1 MAARTKNLINKLGRD
16 GNPVT
21 DPHVNF
27 LQFLKDITNATV
39 GNKLVLFG
47 EALLKALSHFGMVR
61 VPRDRVGQIF
71 QGKRG
76 RQYVVI
82 REEFHMNECGSR
94 FAYRVSKDY
103 GNVFYKDYLK
113 HVRWQLLC
121 IVLDK
126 DSGPIDD
133 KLIKDYGLNR
143 DEVQKAIEDSGEV
156 FIAPIAVDSD
166 PEEKRE
172 DVHTN
177 AKGGFFGGRD
187 IEMYLRGIEGT
198 KNLCKIMKYIIQVG
212 ITPEF
217 IAKKLTDI
225 ADADEEDRPDIRRE
239 VSNFI
244 RKMISGAFAVRSYD
258 YFRVT
263 PPNREDHIHMD
274 PVSLACAA
282 VERGRTFAVLYTLNK
297 EFVNDTGWH
306 NDTTY
311 FKLILVDIPYATLA
325 ITATGNSSGDAC
337 STAALQMVCDFDN
350 ATEGVDSRF
359 TTGPEWQTFG
369 SPEPIDDEHQS
380 GEGSWWD
387 VPCSSSA
394 PAPLTTFDGR
404 LSSVPSIWAS
414 GHKYASFRWVPSDLV
429 KCHFSLEQF
438 DSLFYGGQ
446 NFTDYVEGNQ
456 SDPSE
461 AFHLEFAFHEH
472 AYLVI
477 SGQDI
482 SGAPCTGSSLRVSCS
497 NGIITE
503 RNWEAF
509 GAGEAIEDRYKAG
522 LGLGWRS
529 PCTSTAPS
537 EWISELTPSASI
549 WATGGTFAAFRWK
562 RPERVKCQITSHVVE
577 AVYYNGVDLTPTLT
591 GDLLEF
597 NDTKTFEFRHVQEAY
612 LAITV
617 KGAEGSCS
625 SDGFFIIC
633 SNGVTSS
640 RGWQAFQGTP
650 VDITH
655 RQGGGAGWTEPCHS
669 SLEWWPG
676 GNGRYLPGLWSP
688 GATEVT
694 FRWLDMESWE
704 LALKAG
710 WEDGTFNYNAQI
722 WQDGSSS
729 TFGTGAAYRNT
740 KTEAYSQL
748 KVKRVKLVVD
758 NMAAVFSLPA
768 DVQYRY
774 TLQELAS
781 AHDSSVFRA
790 ALSQRGLE
798 ATGFAAAHLGDAR
811 TCGFGFDLRSSS
823 SVRLGILLG
832 NSDCSAETGSEGLGL
847 LQSGSNLGSGLLEGG
862 QQVWGRVEVFV
873 EGPALQQN
881 EVRLS
886 EISEGRVEIF
896 KDSQWGTIDD
906 SLFDNLDAAVI
917 CRQLSFF
924 GGMKLPSDQVL
935 QSFQLTPAMSNVS
948 CMGYEREVAACSGDL
963 VEKELRAQIGMSG
976 TDAGV
981 RCLRESV
988 LEVMWVGCYADDYYH
1003 DLDFGPQATGYNTRT
1018 CAEACQDFRYMA
1030 LQNGGWCSCGDHFS
1044 TSAQYLVAADSE
1056 CGNLCSGEELLSP
1069 SRYCG
1074 GFERNAIYALKKGA
1088 FQPGLLATYYT
1099 FNQGCTFQ
1107 DLTFR
1112 TPDESRIDAD
1122 VNYEAT
1128 RNPWAGFTFAD
1139 HFAAQWNGFLV
1150 LDTTGSYTF
1159 QLDSDDGSR
1168 MYLEGVQII
1177 DHDGCRATS
1186 QVGPVTPP
1194 KQYSKQMLKGH
1205 YEIKLEHF
1213 ENTWEAKMIFALQ
1226 RPSDASPEPVPA
1238 SQLRSSPGLVIPG
1251 VRADFFAFTQSCSFQ
1266 DLEERIPNASRV
1278 DPLVEYVLGNETH
1291 AQPWRGLVF
1300 ANDFA
1305 ARWMG
1310 YILITSP
1317 GTYIFQVEA
1326 ADCHRFSVDDVYLVE
1341 RPGCHPFESNNGTAV
1356 LTEGFHRV
1364 TLEYFEKSEASSIR
1378 LSYSG
1383 PDTQEAM
1390 KVVPSEVLWS
1400 SAGTLQVGT
1409 NTKFYVTFQSCN
1421 TFMDLSSLIPDVLRF
1436 DQQIDYPSSS
1446 SAWTGLSFADHFA
1459 VSWAGF
1465 IIITFPG
1472 KYTFQ
1477 VNVEDGARLL
1487 VEKVLV
1493 AASAACGAQTLTASL
1508 ELVQGYHYFELQ
1520 YFEVT
1525 GNAAAIL
1532 SYQGP
1537 DTSNVMTVIPSSV
1550 LRYSP
1555 DTLVPTEGQV
1565 QLRGITS
1572 GRLEIYHNHQ
1582 WGTVCDDNFDDV
1594 DALVV
1599 CRQLGFSTGRSLGNS
1614 VPEGAGP
1621 IWMDEVNCLGNE
1633 TRLDQCSFLNWGE
1646 HDCAHS
1652 EDVGVDCT
1660 QDPVLPVEGDL
1671 RLSGGNIGRLD
1682 VYHAGT
1688 WGTVCNSGFTDAE
1701 ARVACRQMGYCCGI
1715 LSQSTAPVGTGPI
1728 WLADLQCVG
1737 YEQRLDECGVSTGS
1751 WGNNT
1756 CTRSQDVAINCMDG
1770 ASCLASGT
1778 HLYSPGD
1785 VGLKIYVSGINVVQP
1800 KATLPS
1806 IAEFVLTCPSCS
1818 KDTTVFLASS
1828 CNETEVATGMRTE
1841 EALLENSTSLSQ
1853 WSTYL
1858 NTTELLLG
1866 QYFRLCVDAD
1876 GAGTTLAIG
1885 DAGHEIY
1892 LQLLSV
1898 LTGVVLAAP
1907 LQRVDVRAEDVN
1919 NTNFQM
1925 FLSVAAEGCAIELNS
1940 AQPPPVK
1947 RTTHI
1952 GTPLLVNGNVWSFEV
1967 DASGLEIGDHAVVC
1981 EDYDADTGPLRP
1993 GPASGPQVY
2002 VSGAVVTTSETIR
2015 RRPLQYIYLQ
2025 CAAGC
2030 DTRSWGFLATD
2041 CDAPMPGR
2049 KTAGAHFQGVAPS
2062 FNLTLDATDLE
2073 AGYRY
2078 LLCTDLD
2085 GPMTSRLKAGPA
2097 VGSGPFVAGVE
2108 LVRTHFIQ
2116 ALDAELVELVCSAD
2130 CRGFVSGVSTIF
2142 LSLASCT
2149 DVEPGFLGNES
2160 TTLSVLTGLPPTF
2173 SANVNASGLKT
2184 GLRYQVCVDLDGAGA
2199 EKPSGY
2205 SLFDVYVSGVI
2216 SVISPPAV
2224 RTSSDVQTVVL
2235 ECLPDECSEA
2245 STAFLAAGCT
2255 ISANQGPPL
2264 RTSEVSF
2271 LPTNNATLWEVNFP
2285 LVGLT
2290 MGTNYRICVDMD
2302 GSPGLAMA
2310 SINSTATGLEFPIG
2324 ESGLSLY
2331 VAPLGPSLPP
2341 PSTIRS
2347 EMNQEVLARC
2357 VTQPCRTLVLPGSTA
2372 TAFLAAADVR
2382 CSEAQA
2388 LTPHSTLRNHPSL
2401 PDAWLVTFDARSLTE
2416 GRTYRLC
2423 IDADGSRSTL
2433 QAGDSLVN
2441 VFISPLQA
2449 SGSTVMPEQLQQVS
2463 LPCVSAC
2470 VAALA
2475 APFAYLVAKAPED
2488 ERGCTTMATPFEMPV
2503 LLSSHQASHIVATF
2517 NASKLIA
2524 GYHYEL
2530 CLAAYRVLEDEPE
2543 AGMSGA
2549 LIFVSGITAARG
2561 VLPEPQGGLGVQTA
2575 AGQGLV
2581 LSCGSAANCSTDSEG
2596 SEIFALRQ
2604 LLIFTMR
2611 ISESRSH
2618 HEGLVYGDA
2627 SLFANLPMDNLDLL
2641 IALLKNDLNALAK
2654 CASTCRFWKAE
2665 MQDALFRAWHCRA
2678 CKSKLLHRRFVRR
2691 FNEACFQDGPALVC
2705 ELDDE
2710 GMRVSGMKTMKTM
2723 EFFDG
2728 SGAFEAFRFAQSRKK
2743 ENPIC
2748 LEQILAQSPGHG
2760 RIRQSHFIYCKAC
2773 QRFLGCRLQMTRE
2786 DARQPFETPSGL
2798 DILLLCLPYL
2808 LELDAEGRVP
2818 VRKLEHETI
2827 FHCSGR
2833 WSNGV
2838 CGARLF
2844 RLDSVLSEQHAWR
2857 KPESRRVE
2865 PAWYINNFFVDAV
2878 NVGRPS
2884 CSHLA
2889 QGVMETATVWCS
2901 KCEAT
2906 VGWKFV
2912 KDLCSKKPNVHY
2924 VHRFGVCESSV
2935 LELAAEDPSVDTLDA
2950 DDQSLALDM
2959 EEEDEEHEEDEEDY
2973 QEDASSE
2980 DLSLDGLQ
2988 DDENQEVFLVGEQST
3003 GSLLTAAGA
3012 ALTSPAALTPVGQ
3025 EWFVTIDASS
3035 LTAGKYYLLC
3045 VDLFGIAPPG
3055 CTGFMVFASS
3065 LSASTQSVGFA
3076 GSQLVTFSCAS
3087 GCISSSS
3094 VYLARDCSTG
3104 YGGPK
3109 TVPTPIVATHGNLW
3123 TAVHQADALIS
3134 GFRYQMCV
3142 DMDGSGA
3149 LPTGPSG
3156 VVVYVSGV
3164 SRVFPS
3170 YVSDDLE
3177 QKVVLECGE
3186 EMPCRAS
3193 RARLVRDSCSS
3204 NTSDATEWRSI
3215 SAGVNGSI
3223 LNVLTDGL
3231 AAGAHYILCTEMEAP
3246 SESFLANE
3254 TLDVGDSGFTLYVSP
3269 LQAFGPMILLPT
3281 QQQVLTLNCTSSAN
3295 CTSKTQGFLSQS
3307 CGSGGPLAPMM
3318 NEMAD
3323 RTSAATLEVENEM
3336 LAQWRLTLD
3345 TSQLIPGR
3353 HYKLCV
3359 DMDGGEDSFQPG
3371 QSSSIQ
3377 IFISPV
3383 IPADV
3388 QTVKT
3393 IQDQRISMQCVN
3405 GAACSTTSVWY
3416 LTTGSCGEPG
3426 DASLQPQPMSLLQAV
3441 GRLAF
3446 GGQAGHWMAQL
3457 DGRQLQA
3464 GVHYRLCLD
3473 LDSAGALWA
3482 GDTGLEVY
3490 ASGILS
3496 LAPAQIMISA
3506 TERVNLTC
3514 VAGGCLSGA
3523 MLWLASRCETPLTSL
3538 ERFASIQATE
3548 AAVVFDTT
3556 AVQAGQ
3562 WLELCSDLDGQ
3573 ESLRYGS
3580 TGLYVYIS
3588 GILAVNDPWMQ
3599 TWVGRLTLDC
3609 ATSACSSGA
3618 EAFLALDCGSRP
3630 GQVIQTPAAQLQDVP
3645 DLYEDEEI
3653 SSAAE
3658 RKEIVLNLQIL
3669 VPGVHYRLCTDL
3681 DGSGPMT
3688 TFYSGFDVYVTSL
3701 RQATPDLVVKRQVQQ
3716 SVLLECDPSGCP
3728 PNTAEAFAAENCS
3741 TDTPPSGARL
3751 MQSPSGTLRRI
3762 ATVDASTLSSRWYNL
3777 CIDVDGQASSGL
3789 QAGAVGNIFVS
3800 PISQIFP
3807 LTLGVAGQHPVKIEC
3822 STCTEETQVFLSLTC
3837 LLQNAS
3843 NVTALLPSLPG
3854 NSWTAML
3861 TTYHTEPGLFYQ
3873 LCVVVENVTG
3883 PSGEALFVA
3892 PDVSLQQEAIL
3903 RNQMQ
3908 LISLDCKRGCASLTH
3923 VTLATECSRWDTM
3936 QQAPVLS
3943 SNVISSPTAPTTSS
3957 GGIFLASLD
3966 ASTMPAGQIVTLCLG
3981 SQDRAMGEG
3990 GLSLFVSPISA
4001 TSTSVIFNAPSQSLQ
4016 LNCTGCSTLSE
4027 VYLALNCSV
4036 NASSA
4041 TNRTPAAPLIAS
4053 GGGYQWAAQLDAT
4066 HLEPGI
4072 HYEICIDLDGE
4083 ELTDFPSGKAMWQV
4097 YASAFSS
4104 PGHFSLPLSPNSQL
4118 KVPCLGCSSA
4128 QGFLADS
4135 CPSRNLQPEDAV
4147 NYSNASRFTDACLGG
4162 SEAATD
4168 ATSFFVL
4175 QLDTCSLAPGS
4186 HLPLCTDMDG
4196 FSSRLQI
4203 GDSGIEVYVS
4213 PVTSSVGPSRLVK
4226 GQSSVLTVACTG
4238 CISGLSTAQLAI
4250 ECDESPN
4257 AVPLAISPN
4266 STSAVQLQEGSQG
4279 FTASFDTRGLGSGRQ
4294 YRVCLDLDG
4303 AGTQYRAGDSG
4314 ISMYL
4319 TAIASISFDERE
4331 ESEPSQFGRR
4341 LASVAAGRVLELVML
4356 CLPGGGGCG
4365 TESEGFLSLMGE
4377 CTPISPAQQLQK
4389 LPSFYGL
4396 AYERFGLNLST
4407 AALPAGYTYQI
4418 CVDADGPG
4426 IIFPA
4431 GETGYTIYISP
4442 VRMAVSW
4449 GSVLRLVCEPG
4460 GCGSSTSGFLAA
4472 DCTDST
4478 KPMGAMGRMYAVA
4491 GRPKPWPEILY
4502 LTNESA
4508 MVTAEH
4514 WESSIDA
4521 PPGHPMRLCLDVD
4534 GSGPMPIG
4542 DARGIYTSSV
4552 QELFTHGVPQGLDEV
4567 ITLACHATGSCS
4579 ETTQAYLAKTCDIHD
4594 LDAGTIEVLGE
4605 QTACSFLVPD
4615 NSSEAANETEVF
4627 SVHLRT
4633 DGLAAGWH
4641 YRLCMDLDGSALAMP
4656 TGDTLHQVYLSPV
4669 REVEPMKSAGYV
4681 QLRFNCSECSQLS
4694 EGFLAL
4700 DCYEGALVLQPL
4712 NGNMSE
4718 DSDGS
4723 SSEVDPANF
4732 TGATFT
4738 GSSAF
4743 MLDALGGNWTLGI
4756 STQTLHGGVRY
4767 RFCMDL
4773 DGIDRQYLVGDTG
4786 LTVFIS
4792 PITDVRPVV
4801 LAASNSSLTLLC
4813 QRGGCSFLLH
4823 SYLARDCQAPPSP
4836 SQCSYVQE
4844 DVEETNESND
4854 TNGTNESNVTQFV
4867 DPQLG
4872 PPIQVESSPLSSI
4885 NALGSAE
4892 FSADL
4897 DLTCTKPGRYRLC
4910 IVGQEETT
4918 FGAIATH
4925 IEDSGFY
4932 IDVV

>member
-1 MAARTKNLINKLGRD
+1 MAAALAAADSYEGNLTNVTWESFWNPGRRLSSVD
-16 GNPVT
+16 EPEPILEYDQDIDLPNLTCVFAIVGGLDSVFYNGTNITEDVTMDVNGTYHVAFPQIYGATLAITARAAVESYRNCFREAIQIECISNVTVIVRDPLPQTVEEGMNLTNETNTTPVAENYTENESNDSNQSDTADVNESDFSGNITEEPNES
-21 DPHVNF
+21 NF
-27 LQFLKDITNATV
+27 SANFSTNATQTEETGPQMYFIV
-39 GNKLVLFG
+39 NRITSGLLWHAYGSSFPVDAEHQAGEGFGWQMPCASTADVSGPLEKLPKIWAQG
-47 EALLKALSHFGMVR
+47 YESHYATFRWNPLNTMSCN
-61 VPRDRVGQIF
+61 F
-71 QGKRG
+71 T
-76 RQYVVI
+76 
-82 REEFHMNECGSR
+82 MNERVESAFYNNTNITMYVEGNFSDPTEVKTVEFGLLPEGFLVFTGQGSSSTPCANSSFQISCSNNVTSADGWEATGSSLEPPR
-94 FAYRVSKDY
+94 YIQAGQKRPEVWDSLCKSTAASSEPPELAEVPGIWADGEYASFRWSPVPVYWPPPVVPPPSLTCVFAIFGSLES
-103 GNVFYKDYLK
+103 VFYNGTNVTDL
-113 HVRWQLLC
+113 V
-121 IVLDK
+121 
-126 DSGPIDD
+126 
-133 KLIKDYGLNR
+133 
-143 DEVQKAIEDSGEV
+143 EDMV
-156 FIAPIAVDSD
+156 YP
-166 PEEKRE
+166 
-172 DVHTN
+172 
-177 AKGGFFGGRD
+177 
-187 IEMYLRGIEGT
+187 
-198 KNLCKIMKYIIQVG
+198 
-212 ITPEF
+212 
-217 IAKKLTDI
+217 
-225 ADADEEDRPDIRRE
+225 
-239 VSNFI
+239 
-244 RKMISGAFAVRSYD
+244 
-258 YFRVT
+258 
-263 PPNREDHIHMD
+263 
-274 PVSLACAA
+274 
-282 VERGRTFAVLYTLNK
+282 

-1947 RTTHI
+1947 RTHI

-2581 LSCGSAANCSTDSEG
+2581 LSCGSAANCSTDS
-2596 SEIFALRQ
+2596 
-2604 LLIFTMR
+2604 
-2611 ISESRSH
+2611 
-2618 HEGLVYGDA
+2618 
-2627 SLFANLPMDNLDLL
+2627 
-2641 IALLKNDLNALAK
+2641 
-2654 CASTCRFWKAE
+2654 
-2665 MQDALFRAWHCRA
+2665 
-2678 CKSKLLHRRFVRR
+2678 
-2691 FNEACFQDGPALVC
+2691 
-2705 ELDDE
+2705 
-2710 GMRVSGMKTMKTM
+2710 
-2723 EFFDG
+2723 
-2728 SGAFEAFRFAQSRKK
+2728 
-2743 ENPIC
+2743 
-2748 LEQILAQSPGHG
+2748 
-2760 RIRQSHFIYCKAC
+2760 
-2773 QRFLGCRLQMTRE
+2773 
-2786 DARQPFETPSGL
+2786 
-2798 DILLLCLPYL
+2798 
-2808 LELDAEGRVP
+2808 
-2818 VRKLEHETI
+2818 
-2827 FHCSGR
+2827 
-2833 WSNGV
+2833 
-2838 CGARLF
+2838 
-2844 RLDSVLSEQHAWR
+2844 
-2857 KPESRRVE
+2857 
-2865 PAWYINNFFVDAV
+2865 
-2878 NVGRPS
+2878 
-2884 CSHLA
+2884 
-2889 QGVMETATVWCS
+2889 
-2901 KCEAT
+2901 
-2906 VGWKFV
+2906 
-2912 KDLCSKKPNVHY
+2912 
-2924 VHRFGVCESSV
+2924 
-2935 LELAAEDPSVDTLDA
+2935 
-2950 DDQSLALDM
+2950 
-2959 EEEDEEHEEDEEDY
+2959 
-2973 QEDASSE
+2973 
-2980 DLSLDGLQ
+2980 
-2988 DDENQEVFLVGEQST
+2988 EVFLVGEQST

-4168 ATSFFVL
+4168 ATSFVTSGEEFVL